1 MSITPESVKQLLH
14 STDFGERVRGM
25 NQLRQLEPQI
35 AFELVQPLIKD
46 KNVRVRYAAVSQ
58 LDTLGNVDLDKSLEL
73 LRDRL
78 YNDPEIDV
86 RAAAADA
93 IGGLKLTQAFPDL
106 AKVYQETSEWLIQ
119 FSIIA
124 TLGELGDSR
133 GFELLQQALASD
145 NNLLQSTAIGALG
158 ELGNPQAIALLL
170 PFADNPDW
178 QIRHR
183 LAQAL
188 GKLGGEQAMATLQ
201 ILAEDDFEVVAQ
213 EAKIY
218 L

>member
-145 NNLLQSTAIGALG
+145 SNLLQSTAIGALG